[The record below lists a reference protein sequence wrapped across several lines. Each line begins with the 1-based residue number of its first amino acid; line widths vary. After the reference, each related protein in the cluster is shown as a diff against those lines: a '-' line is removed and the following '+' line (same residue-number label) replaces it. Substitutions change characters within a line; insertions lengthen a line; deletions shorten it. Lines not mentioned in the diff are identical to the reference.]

1 MRQAPAGARNGRRA
15 ISAAPAGA
23 RIQSSRRTRRGG
35 LISNVPSGQ
44 VVAFPALILD
54 MQCVLGGPR
63 PPLQKTSLPSS
74 PCEHRYPASKIAD
87 VYQQVRSEI
96 SEGNPGGCQ
105 NKHDAEKKQI
115 HQVNNYQRKEGAVV
129 GKVSLFLRDHPAG
142 KREVKC
148 PGRADQAVEK
158 P

>member
-1 MRQAPAGARNGRRA
+1 MCRLLDWSLGTASITDAGGVMDISRWCEPPVPITKCVDPRQGRRNGRRA

-35 LISNVPSGQ
+35 LMSNVPSGQ

-74 PCEHRYPASKIAD
+74 PGERRYPASKIAD
-87 VYQQVRSEI
+87 IFQQIRSEI

-105 NKHDAEKKQI
+105 NEHDAE
-115 HQVNNYQRKEGAVV
+115 E
-129 GKVSLFLRDHPAG
+129 
-142 KREVKC
+142 
-148 PGRADQAVEK
+148 
-158 P
+158 